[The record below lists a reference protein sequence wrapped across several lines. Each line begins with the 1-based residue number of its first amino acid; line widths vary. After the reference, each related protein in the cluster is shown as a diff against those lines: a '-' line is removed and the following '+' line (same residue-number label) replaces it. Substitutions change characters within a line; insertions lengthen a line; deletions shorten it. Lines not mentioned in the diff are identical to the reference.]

1 VRFSRQLIDA
11 SVLTQKR
18 REYAILLKSSVN
30 VIVNKLS
37 GMEQVERI
45 SLFGSYARGKQDLFT
60 DLDVLVIMRTDLDF
74 VERLRFLYSKMVV
87 PVDLDLLCY
96 TPEEWENLKT
106 RPFFRR
112 SLQEEKVV
120 YEKKRS

>member
-1 VRFSRQLIDA
+1 MIDA

-45 SLFGSYARGKQDLFT
+45 SLFGSYARGKEDLFT

-74 VERLRFLYSKMVV
+74 VERLRFLYSKMAV

-106 RPFFRR
+106 RPFFRGA
-112 SLQEEKVV
+112 LQAEKVV

>member
-1 VRFSRQLIDA
+1 MIDA

-45 SLFGSYARGKQDLFT
+45 SLFGSYARGKEDLFT

-74 VERLRFLYSKMVV
+74 VERLRFLYSKMAV

-106 RPFFRR
+106 RPFFKHA
-112 SLQEEKVV
+112 LQKEKVI

>member
-1 VRFSRQLIDA
+1 MIDA

-45 SLFGSYARGKQDLFT
+45 SLFGSYARGKEDLFT

-74 VERLRFLYSKMVV
+74 VERLRFLYSKMAV

-96 TPEEWENLKT
+96 TPEEWESLKT
-106 RPFFRR
+106 RPFFRGA
-112 SLQEEKVV
+112 LQAEKVV

>member
-1 VRFSRQLIDA
+1 LIDA

-45 SLFGSYARGKQDLFT
+45 SLFGSYARGKEDLFT

-74 VERLRFLYSKMVV
+74 VERLRFLYSKMAV

-112 SLQEEKVV
+112 ALQEEKVV